1 MHWWSILGA
10 PLIASSHVVAFDV
23 IRDYSGSTFFDGWDF
38 YGGWDNLTLGNVTLV
53 TQEVA
58 SSQNLAYVNSENH
71 VIIKVDNVT
80 NVTFGQMRNSVRITT
95 QDAYDLGSLWIID
108 LNHIPYGC
116 SVWPAFWSFGPN
128 WPNDGEID
136 IIEGINLN
144 TNNQMAIHAT
154 EGCYHSGNTNQL
166 GSTGTTNCS
175 QGSGCT
181 VGETSANSY
190 YTGFA
195 EAGGGIFATQFD
207 VSGILCV

>member
-1 MHWWSILGA
+1 VPPVDCRVKRW
-10 PLIASSHVVAFDV
+10 
-23 IRDYSGSTFFDGWDF
+23 
-38 YGGWDNLTLGNVTLV
+38 V
-53 TQEVA
+53 TQV
-58 SSQNLAYVNSENH
+58 
-71 VIIKVDNVT
+71 
-80 NVTFGQMRNSVRITT
+80 
-95 QDAYDLGSLWIID
+95 
-108 LNHIPYGC
+108 P
-116 SVWPAFWSFGPN
+116 GPN